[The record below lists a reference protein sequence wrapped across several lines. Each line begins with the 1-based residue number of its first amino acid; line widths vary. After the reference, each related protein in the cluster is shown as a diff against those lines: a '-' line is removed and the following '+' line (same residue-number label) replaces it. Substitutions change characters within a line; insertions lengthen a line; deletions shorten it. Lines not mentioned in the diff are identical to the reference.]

1 MDAVSDEIPDV
12 DSAGV
17 YFVSVE
23 AFERREPRDRTPE
36 PLSSERP
43 DEGPIEST
51 TRARESARER
61 DDPLSEDHA
70 AAIRRFRDH
79 STEVSSS

>member
-23 AFERREPRDRTPE
+23 EFERREPRDGTPE

-43 DEGPIEST
+43 DEGSIESA
-51 TRARESARER
+51 TRAR
-61 DDPLSEDHA
+61 
-70 AAIRRFRDH
+70 
-79 STEVSSS
+79 